1 MSPGTFIITSAPKVS
16 LINKAGVNIDDHRS
30 ALCII
35 NAKSLIVLH
44 VALGELKSAAG
55 RNVSSAETTKVLICR
70 PQKCA
75 SRVLFV

>member
-16 LINKAGVNIDDHRS
+16 QINKAEVNIDDHRS

-44 VALGELKSAAG
+44 VASGELKRAAR
-55 RNVSSAETTKVLICR
+55 RNISFA
-70 PQKCA
+70 
-75 SRVLFV
+75 